1 MVSGSNQP
9 RPGTVTELIN
19 RLLDRGY
26 NQAAQPALQAIASST
41 SSGLIAQRLA
51 ELDAEAA
58 RLSESG
64 QRLTPDNPVLR
75 ALLADLETTL
85 AGDSTVMGSVA
96 EPVQST
102 GSNAAGVVQRQLAI
116 GGMTDSQL
124 AQIGVRWNVPDPE
137 AVARLI
143 AYARSDGWSAQL
155 AQYGPNILNTVLNQ
169 AIQGIA
175 YGWSPLR
182 TAREIRRTAQ
192 SLPAYVANNLL
203 RTLQLTS
210 YRDSTALHQNANRD
224 IAQQVVRIAA
234 LDRRTC
240 LSCISQHGDVI
251 WDSESGGVVPRV
263 DDHHSGRCTSV
274 IIIKGSNRTIQSG
287 EAWWDSLSPER
298 QAQQNSLVQSPG
310 KLEALRNGSATLRD
324 FVHPYRDPVF
334 GNMLRE
340 SSLKDA
346 LNRWSIPPANSG
358 MIETPSGMIPRD
370 TGQPGT
376 TEAQLTA
383 FLNTSQGPLAQT
395 FRENSFGIVEENWV
409 TGNWSVIPENVRSAA
424 KYFVAESQNIQ
435 YGRDYILSLV
445 QAEAAQNGITVDLNG
460 AARLYN
466 QQYGYQAQAI
476 QTAAAIANVRLT
488 DAQRRR
494 LETAANGDY
503 LSLVYT
509 TQSSVAGSLANA
521 GRRSTTSG
529 SSANMTDGARR
540 ERRREFLD
548 RLGRL
553 DQ

>member
-1 MVSGSNQP
+1 MVSGSPQP
-9 RPGTVTELIN
+9 RPGTITDLVN

-102 GSNAAGVVQRQLAI
+102 GSSAAGVVQRQLAI
-116 GGMTDSQL
+116 GGMTDAQL
-124 AQIGVRWNVPDPE
+124 ASIGVRWNVPDPE

-143 AYARSDGWSAQL
+143 GYARSDGWASTL

-182 TAREIRRTAQ
+182 TAREIRRMSQ
-192 SLPAYVANNLL
+192 NLPAHIANNLL

-210 YRDSTALHQNANRD
+210 YRDATALHQNANRD
-224 IAQQVVRIAA
+224 IAEQVVRIAA

-274 IIIKGSNRTIQSG
+274 IIVKGSNRTIQSG
-287 EAWWDSLSPER
+287 AAWFAGLPPER
-298 QAQQNSLVQSPG
+298 QAQQTSFVQSPG
-310 KLEALRNGSATLRD
+310 KLEAYRAGRVGLRD
-324 FVHPYRDPVF
+324 FIHAYTDDTF
-334 GNMLRE
+334 GRMLRE
-340 SSLKDA
+340 SSLTDA
-346 LNRWSIPPANSG
+346 LAP
-358 MIETPSGMIPRD
+358 
-370 TGQPGT
+370 
-376 TEAQLTA
+376 
-383 FLNTSQGPLAQT
+383 
-395 FRENSFGIVEENWV
+395 
-409 TGNWSVIPENVRSAA
+409 
-424 KYFVAESQNIQ
+424 K
-435 YGRDYILSLV
+435 
-445 QAEAAQNGITVDLNG
+445 
-460 AARLYN
+460 
-466 QQYGYQAQAI
+466 
-476 QTAAAIANVRLT
+476 
-488 DAQRRR
+488 
-494 LETAANGDY
+494 
-503 LSLVYT
+503 
-509 TQSSVAGSLANA
+509 
-521 GRRSTTSG
+521 
-529 SSANMTDGARR
+529 
-540 ERRREFLD
+540 
-548 RLGRL
+548 
-553 DQ
+553 